1 MDDKDIINKLSDK
14 VDSHERSLVLISKAV
29 EDINKNLERFATSN
43 EKLTTDMVKHWYAQD
58 AIMTKIEGLLS
69 SMSAYEQRFQK
80 VEERQISGCPNFLN
94 FKEKREGELAAWE
107 RRASSLE
114 TAAKRSREEIQEMQS
129 KCAVTIEQIKVA
141 NNRIKDLEDD
151 KKKGM
156 WMIVTAFVGILV
168 SLIQGFRG

>member
-29 EDINKNLERFATSN
+29 EDINKNLDRFATSN
-43 EKLTTDMVKHWYAQD
+43 EKLTTDMIKHWYAQD

-80 VEERQISGCPNFLN
+80 VEARQISGCPSLLN
-94 FKEKREGELAAWE
+94 FKETWE

-114 TAAKRSREEIQEMQS
+114 TAAKRAREEIQEMQS